1 MRAYRL
7 SLIFVCVCLLTHAQ
21 TILEAPGLA
30 AFGSATTGG
39 GGGGGGGG
47 AFTLIRSAS
56 QVGTGGHTSVTMD
69 TTGATCLFALVTGGG
84 LSHPTLTDNKGDTW
98 TTDIDWNNS
107 HISLF
112 SDVSSSLY
120 NRKYRELE
128 WRNRSGGKHNSVGS
142 EQSVSGNRLVGC
154 GGRRRIG
161 YH

>member
-7 SLIFVCVCLLTHAQ
+7 SLLLVCFSLLAHAQ

-30 AFGSATTGG
+30 AFGNAPTVG

-47 AFTLIRSAS
+47 AFTFIRSAS

-84 LSHPTLTDNKGDTW
+84 LSHPTLTDNKGNTW
-98 TTDIDWNNS
+98 STDIDWNNS

-112 SDVSSSLY
+112 SCLVPS
-120 NRKYRELE
+120 
-128 WRNRSGGKHNSVGS
+128 SVGTS
-142 EQSVSGNRLVGC
+142 HTISINNINNCNIIFVAFSATA
-154 GGRRRIG
+154 I
-161 YH
+161 